1 MPKRGMCKSG
11 GWHTILVT
19 TVAILA
25 VTVVEPVSGVAPSA
39 HAQSAAIRD
48 IRVSGNRRV
57 EPETVRSYLKF
68 NVGDAYDPGRVDQSI
83 KALFA
88 TGLFADVRIEREG
101 STILIT
107 VVENPV
113 INQVAFEGNREVD
126 KDALTAE
133 VQLKPRSVFTRARAQ
148 AAV

>member
-11 GWHTILVT
+11 GWHAILVN

-25 VTVVEPVSGVAPSA
+25 VTVVETVSGVAPSA
-39 HAQSAAIRD
+39 HAQSSTAIRD

-68 NVGDAYDPGRVDQSI
+68 NVGDAYDPGKIDQSI

-88 TGLFADVRIEREG
+88 TGLFADVRIERNG
-101 STILIT
+101 AGVLIT

-113 INQVAFEGNREVD
+113 IKIGR
-126 KDALTAE
+126 
-133 VQLKPRSVFTRARAQ
+133 
-148 AAV
+148 

>member
-11 GWHTILVT
+11 GWHAILVT

-39 HAQSAAIRD
+39 LAQSATVIRD

-88 TGLFADVRIEREG
+88 TGLFADVRLQRDG
-101 STILIT
+101 AGGLLT
-107 VVENPV
+107 VVEHPL
-113 INQVAFEGNREVD
+113 IHQVAFAGNRERENE
-126 KDALTAE
+126 AL
-133 VQLKPRSVFTRARAQ
+133 
-148 AAV
+148 